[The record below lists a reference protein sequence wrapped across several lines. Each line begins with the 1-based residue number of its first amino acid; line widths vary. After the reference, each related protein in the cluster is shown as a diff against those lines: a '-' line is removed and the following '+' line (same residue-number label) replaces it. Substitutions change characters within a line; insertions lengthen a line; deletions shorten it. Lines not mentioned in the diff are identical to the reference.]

1 MMKQGMICLIAAIGL
16 SASPIG
22 AEQKSITLP
31 PDNAM
36 ATLKAGP
43 GVEVARANCVACH
56 STDYVVRQPPVSA
69 EQWSAEVKKMVTVF
83 GAPISDA
90 DAKVIAEYLASAYG
104 RPTNENAADE
114 NIYKKGDRGNADR
127 ARKPAVH

>member
-1 MMKQGMICLIAAIGL
+1 MICWITAVGL
-16 SASPIG
+16 SASALS
-22 AEQKSITLP
+22 AEKKSITLP

-43 GVEVARANCVACH
+43 GVEVVRADCIACH
-56 STDYVVRQPPVSA
+56 STDYIVRQPPANA
-69 EQWSAEVKKMVTVF
+69 EQWGAEVKKMVTVF

-104 RPTNENAADE
+104 VQNKTTKATGTPAEKA
-114 NIYKKGDRGNADR
+114 DRGTTNGSG
-127 ARKPAVH
+127 KSSL